1 MTEKKSTTTFTYH
14 DPGRTF
20 DGSPYEAAGL
30 SVEQTHRVMNLT
42 KKAIFDTH
50 IQARNAFMQRNL
62 DLGGKPRGGEYEDS
76 AEYKLL
82 VALNASVEAAQ
93 KKLSALHRA
102 VTYDPKN
109 PPTED
114 E

>member
-20 DGSPYEAAGL
+20 DGTPYEAAGK
-30 SVEQTHRVMNLT
+30 SVEQTHRVINLT
-42 KKAIFDTH
+42 KKAIYDTH
-50 IQARNAFMQRNL
+50 IQARNSFMQRNL
-62 DLGGKPRGGEYEDS
+62 DLGDKPRGGEYEDS
-76 AEYKLL
+76 PEYKLL
-82 VALNASVEAAQ
+82 ITLNASLDAMQ
-93 KKLSALHRA
+93 KKLGALHRA

-109 PPTED
+109 PPKED